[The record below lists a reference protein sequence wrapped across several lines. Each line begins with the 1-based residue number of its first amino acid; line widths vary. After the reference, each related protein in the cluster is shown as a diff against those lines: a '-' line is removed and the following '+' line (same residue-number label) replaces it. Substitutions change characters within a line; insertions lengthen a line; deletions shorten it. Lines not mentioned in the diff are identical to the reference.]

1 MSSGYDVWFADDAG
15 EFLARAGAHL
25 AQDPVTGTVVTTIA
39 HRLRATG
46 RGGLAHC
53 WFAVVTGPEGA
64 IAGIAMRTA
73 PFAPYPVYLLSMP
86 DGAVDALAAAVLARG
101 EDVGGA
107 TGLRPAADRFAAVVA
122 TATGRG
128 VVNGLHH
135 RLFELGTLVAP
146 RPVPGRLRPVRADE
160 AELALAWVKQFFLDA
175 DEQAGRAA
183 GHDGEAAAF
192 GIDDV
197 RRKLAEEVLWFW
209 EDAEGRVVS
218 MVGANPPAYGVSRV
232 GPVFT
237 PKEERGR
244 GWAGAAVAEVSRL
257 LRARGDRVILFTDQA
272 NPTSNA
278 LYQALGYRP
287 VVDTVRIDLVGQG
300 HLEGQPGPSSHA
312 RR

>member
-1 MSSGYDVWFADDAG
+1 MSSGYDVWFTEDAG
-15 EFLARAGAHL
+15 EFLARAGEHL

-39 HRLRATG
+39 QRIRDSG
-46 RGGLAHC
+46 RGSLPHC
-53 WFAVVTGPEGA
+53 WFAVVSGADGA

-73 PFAPYPVYLLSMP
+73 PFPPYPVYLLAMP
-86 DGAVDALAAAVLARG
+86 DEVVAALAAAVVDRG

-107 TGLRPAADRFAAVVA
+107 TGLRPAADRFAAA
-122 TATGRG
+122 IAAATGRA
-128 VVNGLHH
+128 VENGLHH

-146 RPVPGRLRPVRADE
+146 RPVPGRLRPVRDDE
-160 AELALAWVKQFFLDA
+160 AELALAWVQQFFVDA

-197 RRKLAEEVLWFW
+197 RRKLGEGVLWFW
-209 EDAEGRVVS
+209 EDDAGRVVHLI
-218 MVGANPPAYGVSRV
+218 GANPPAFGVSRI

-244 GWAGAAVAEVSRL
+244 GWAGGAVAEVSRL
-257 LRARGDRVILFTDQA
+257 LRERGDRVILFTDQA

-278 LYQALGYRP
+278 LYQALGYEA
-287 VVDTVRIDLVGQG
+287 VVDTVRIDL
-300 HLEGQPGPSSHA
+300 H
-312 RR
+312 